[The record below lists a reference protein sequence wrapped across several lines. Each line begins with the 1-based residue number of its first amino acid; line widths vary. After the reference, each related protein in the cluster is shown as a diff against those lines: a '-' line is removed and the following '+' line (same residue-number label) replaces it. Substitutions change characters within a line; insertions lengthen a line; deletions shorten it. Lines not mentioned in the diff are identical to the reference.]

1 MIEIIFYFGT
11 DIVMVRIRGHS
22 VTFVNS
28 VYGALEAPIDG
39 IKLNQAGV
47 IKEHPDLIDRA
58 DWKEE
63 AIKRFKECIYVLKN
77 EESIAEYI
85 IQDLKKYGYVP
96 KWKQK
101 AGFRRV
107 KIE

>member
-1 MIEIIFYFGT
+1 MIEVIFYFGT
-11 DIVMVRIRGHS
+11 DIIMVRIRGHS

-39 IKLNQAGV
+39 INLNQAGV

-63 AIKRFKECIYVLKN
+63 AIKRFKDNCVALN
-77 EESIAEYI
+77 TEENIAAYI
-85 IQDLKKYGYVP
+85 IEDLKQHGYTP
-96 KWKQK
+96 KFKQQQ
-101 AGFRRV
+101 GFRRV
-107 KIE
+107 KL